1 SSLSTDIIMV
11 EEMFEL
17 DMDTEPVAQYGKG
30 FKTGVKDGLDLS
42 YRERD
47 DVLYPLPSDKTHSE
61 QLDVELNNSSD
72 DTGIVSTGD
81 DNSFLNDS
89 LCGSEEYN
97 FERNKNLESN
107 VYENSTPTDFRPR
120 AETTPTSCDPI
131 AIGSRR
137 KTSRAEHIK
146 PVIGENN
153 QIDIFASMKS
163 ESLSLY
169 ASDHPIAI
177 FGERPTDTNDSF
189 SRHSLTSGARKVF
202 TSTSYCPSS
211 FIHR

>member
-1 SSLSTDIIMV
+1 M

-17 DMDTEPVAQYGKG
+17 DMDMEPVAQYGKSL
-30 FKTGVKDGLDLS
+30 KTGVKDGLDLS
-42 YRERD
+42 YKERD
-47 DVLYPLPSDKTHSE
+47 DVLYPLPSDKTRSE
-61 QLDVELNNSSD
+61 QVDVKLGNSSENIGPIGGD
-72 DTGIVSTGD
+72 D
-81 DNSFLNDS
+81 DNSCSNSSFY
-89 LCGSEEYN
+89 GSEEDG
-97 FERNKNLESN
+97 FEKDSNNITYESTTQN
-107 VYENSTPTDFRPR
+107 NFRPR

-131 AIGSRR
+131 AIGARR

-177 FGERPTDTNDSF
+177 FGERPTDSNDSF
-189 SRHSLTSGARKVF
+189 SKHTLTSGARKVF

>member
-1 SSLSTDIIMV
+1 M
-11 EEMFEL
+11 
-17 DMDTEPVAQYGKG
+17 
-30 FKTGVKDGLDLS
+30 
-42 YRERD
+42 
-47 DVLYPLPSDKTHSE
+47 YPLPSDKVHPEHIEVKLGSSPD
-61 QLDVELNNSSD
+61 DVGSVTPGDNNHFFD
-72 DTGIVSTGD
+72 DS
-81 DNSFLNDS
+81 LNDFED
-89 LCGSEEYN
+89 LN
-97 FERNKNLESN
+97 FEKNKNSDTD
-107 VYENSTPTDFRPR
+107 VYENSTPTNFRPR